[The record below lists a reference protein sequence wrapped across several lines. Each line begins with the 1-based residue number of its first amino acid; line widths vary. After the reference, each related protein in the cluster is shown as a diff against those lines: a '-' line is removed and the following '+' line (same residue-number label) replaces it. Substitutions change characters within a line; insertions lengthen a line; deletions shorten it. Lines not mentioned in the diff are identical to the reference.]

1 VLKSEWVLH
10 CSIVFKMNNSD
21 FIKTIRILRDNFEPI
36 DVTIEKIGFIR
47 FRPVEQLYI
56 KSL

>member
-1 VLKSEWVLH
+1 
-10 CSIVFKMNNSD
+10 MNNSD
-21 FIKTIRILRDNFEPI
+21 FIKTIRILRDNFEAI

-47 FRPVEQLYI
+47 FRSVEQLYI

>member
-1 VLKSEWVLH
+1 VLKSEWVPH
-10 CSIVFKMNNSD
+10 CSIAFEMNNSD

-47 FRPVEQLYI
+47 FRSVEQLYI

>member
-1 VLKSEWVLH
+1 MLKSEWVLH

>member
-1 VLKSEWVLH
+1 MLKSEWVPH
-10 CSIVFKMNNSD
+10 CLIAFEMNNSD
-21 FIKTIRILRDNFEPI
+21 FIKTIRILRDNFEAI

-47 FRPVEQLYI
+47 FRSVEQLYI